1 MDSVEK
7 AERLVGWACKFSL
20 MDLQREIVL
29 MIHALKREQEQ
40 ERLFLKEFS
49 SFQPLRQV
57 IILIAQIQQSRE
69 SKTNLYPHTLK
80 EHQKSEGKLKDRVN

>member
-29 MIHALKREQEQ
+29 KINSLKRE
-40 ERLFLKEFS
+40 R
-49 SFQPLRQV
+49 
-57 IILIAQIQQSRE
+57 
-69 SKTNLYPHTLK
+69 
-80 EHQKSEGKLKDRVN
+80 